1 MTTKKAPKPPS
12 RPRDIAPKAG
22 AVPVEGITSFASTAP
37 PRPFTDILDP
47 SRTFETITDELIYWA
62 RTQIVAKIVGPW
74 LDVLR
79 DRVALGD
86 APDQILNV
94 TGTGLP
100 VSLPHKLVDGT
111 GKAVAPRAYRL
122 LGWSGVDTFMVSSMD
137 TNQITVTVTNTGT
150 VQLGLYI

>member
-1 MTTKKAPKPPS
+1 MTTKKAPK
-12 RPRDIAPKAG
+12 APGRTHDMAHKPD
-22 AVPVEGITSFASTAP
+22 AVPVEGFASFASTAP
-37 PRPFTDILDP
+37 SRPFTDILDP
-47 SRTFETITDELIYWA
+47 TRTFETITDELIYWA
-62 RTQIVAKIVGPW
+62 RTQVVAKIVGPW

-100 VSLPHKLVDGT
+100 VSIPHKLVDGT

-122 LGWSGVDTFMVSSMD
+122 LGWNKIETFLVTSMD
-137 TNQITVTVTNTGT
+137 VNQITVTVTNAGT